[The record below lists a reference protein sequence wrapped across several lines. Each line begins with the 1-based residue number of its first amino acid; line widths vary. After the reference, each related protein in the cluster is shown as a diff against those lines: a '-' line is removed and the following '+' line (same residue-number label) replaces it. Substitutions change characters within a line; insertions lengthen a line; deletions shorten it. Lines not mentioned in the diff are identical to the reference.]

1 MLGLQTDSPS
11 QRQPRLA
18 HAEASTGDTQASP
31 HGSSSE
37 VQRGRELLS
46 NLAIDSG
53 RPMRSP
59 SLAPNMERRGVAA
72 PPDGFPASIMMPN
85 SNVRSDGLPDV
96 SQPCRDFAQP
106 HEELWPV
113 PVACTGSTLSH
124 ICSYDSCSTCLYI
137 SLRSV
142 EYM

>member
-37 VQRGRELLS
+37 VQGGRELLS

-72 PPDGFPASIMMPN
+72 PPDGFPASMMMPN
-85 SNVRSDGLPDV
+85 GNVRSDGLPDV
-96 SQPCRDFAQP
+96 SQER
-106 HEELWPV
+106 EEN
-113 PVACTGSTLSH
+113 
-124 ICSYDSCSTCLYI
+124 
-137 SLRSV
+137 
-142 EYM
+142 